1 MRPGPMPAAAPACAQ
16 LSTRS
21 LKLLRFGCP
30 AGIWTVR
37 PRRVVTMRDGAEK
50 FCGRAGPGIMAG
62 GGGAPPNWGD
72 GTDGRTP
79 GNCPTCAMAVPAQ
92 VQSIRMI
99 AERRRMADLA
109 VSLPAHM
116 WEPLCGTARSGLL
129 RLSAF
134 CPFLRSVGPS
144 TPHPG
149 PPLADVMATKLVSS
163 ERERVGLN

>member
-50 FCGRAGPGIMAG
+50 FC
-62 GGGAPPNWGD
+62 
-72 GTDGRTP
+72 
-79 GNCPTCAMAVPAQ
+79 AMAVPAQ
-92 VQSIRMI
+92 AQSIRMI

-116 WEPLCGTARSGLL
+116 WARPCGTARSGLL
-129 RLSAF
+129 RLSAY
-134 CPFLRSVGPS
+134 CPFVGSVGPS